1 MDVLKSPVF
10 IISCLLFVLHQVLQ
24 KGLEI
29 SMPFIDEYLDN
40 LLAMPIILT
49 LLLVERRVLF
59 KRGKNYRLPVLD
71 VVIATFYISL
81 ITEVLFPLLSDRFTG
96 DWWDLFFYAT
106 GSLVFMLTINPSISK
121 NKAS

>member
-10 IISCLLFVLHQVLQ
+10 IISCLLFVLHQFLQ
-24 KGLEI
+24 KGLGI

-106 GSLVFMLTINPSISK
+106 GSLVFMLTINPSTSK
-121 NKAS
+121 SKAS